1 MARYLIVQEK
11 EILDDVEA
19 SSLKAAVEGLEVEG
33 NGAFHVYT
41 VTSSRV
47 VEFHTVTETKLV
59 FPGDKGSGDE
69 GDTDSNVV
77 EEE

>member
-1 MARYLIVQEK
+1 MARYLIVQDSVVIDE
-11 EILDDVEA
+11 VEA
-19 SSLKAAVEGLEVEG
+19 ASIRAAMEGLNVEG

-41 VTSSRV
+41 VQGSRD

-59 FPGDKGSGDE
+59 FPSDDASD
-69 GDTDSNVV
+69 